1 MAQAEYNAL
10 RKAIDYKVHGVDTK
24 YTESY
29 NDKKYLDVKFQDGG
43 TATTD
48 KNGAYIEDL
57 LIVALAKLEEYN
69 KGMPSRE
76 NSLAITKIE
85 EALLWLHY
93 RKEERKY
100 RGVYGTEAS

>member
-1 MAQAEYNAL
+1 MAQGGYNAL
-10 RKAIDYKVHGVDTK
+10 RKLMEYKKHGVDNK

-29 NDKKYLDVKFQDGG
+29 NEKKYLDVKFQEGG
-43 TATTD
+43 SATTD

-69 KGMPSRE
+69 QKLPSRE

-93 RKEERKY
+93 RKEERMY
-100 RGVYGTEAS
+100 REVYGKEEA